1 MLNNLKLNHIDLAQA
16 QTIKDN
22 ETGLIEAVEIMSSG
36 FRIGNDQ
43 DSYIIKKKLKKNDKK
58 KNKSIVIGE
67 NTTELLLEFP
77 LNNIFDTEPLRVFL

>member
-1 MLNNLKLNHIDLAQA
+1 MLNKLKLNHIDQAQA

-22 ETGLIEAVEIMSSG
+22 ETGLIEAVKNMSIG

-67 NTTELLLEFP
+67 NTTEL
-77 LNNIFDTEPLRVFL
+77 

>member
-1 MLNNLKLNHIDLAQA
+1 MLNNLKLNHIDQAQA

-22 ETGLIEAVEIMSSG
+22 EAALIEAVEIMSSG

-58 KNKSIVIGE
+58 KNKSIIIGE
-67 NTTELLLEFP
+67 NTTEL
-77 LNNIFDTEPLRVFL
+77 

>member
-1 MLNNLKLNHIDLAQA
+1 MLNNLKLNHIDQAQA

-22 ETGLIEAVEIMSSG
+22 ETGLTEAVKIMSSG

-43 DSYIIKKKLKKNDKK
+43 DSYIIKKKIKKNDKK

-67 NTTELLLEFP
+67 NTTEL
-77 LNNIFDTEPLRVFL
+77 

>member
-1 MLNNLKLNHIDLAQA
+1 MLNKLKLNHIDLAQA

-67 NTTELLLEFP
+67 NTTELL
-77 LNNIFDTEPLRVFL
+77 